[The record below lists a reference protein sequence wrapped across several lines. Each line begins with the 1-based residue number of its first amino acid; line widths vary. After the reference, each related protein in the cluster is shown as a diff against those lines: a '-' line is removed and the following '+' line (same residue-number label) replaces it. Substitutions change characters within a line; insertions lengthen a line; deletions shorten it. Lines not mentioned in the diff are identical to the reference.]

1 MLGEVE
7 LILLRRDSSDFPS
20 HPSPLT
26 KWHLVPITSMSC
38 AVSSEGTGRRE
49 KPINGAAGLAADYTC
64 EREGLMHTS
73 NCFLNGLEV
82 TKFQVMADM
91 LWPGWAI
98 M

>member
-26 KWHLVPITSMSC
+26 KQHLVPIRSMSC
-38 AVSSEGTGRRE
+38 TVSSERGREGERAV
-49 KPINGAAGLAADYTC
+49 NGAAALATDYTC
-64 EREGLMHTS
+64 ELQGLMHTS

-91 LWPGWAI
+91 LLPGWAI